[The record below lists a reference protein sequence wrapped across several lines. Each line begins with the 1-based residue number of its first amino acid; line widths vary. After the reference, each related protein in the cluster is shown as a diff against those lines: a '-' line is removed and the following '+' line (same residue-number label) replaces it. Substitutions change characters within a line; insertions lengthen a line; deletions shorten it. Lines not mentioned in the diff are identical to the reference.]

1 MAIATPHH
9 VGVAVDVL
17 GGGVDHHVGT
27 KGQGLLQQGGEEG
40 VVHHHLGPTPWEASA
55 MAAMSTTRSSG
66 LEGVS
71 THTSAGFWASAAA
84 SATSSPLIHEL
95 HLVVALGR
103 QILEQAPGT
112 AVAVVG
118 AISRSPP

>member
-1 MAIATPHH
+1 M
-9 VGVAVDVL
+9 
-17 GGGVDHHVGT
+17 DHHIGT
-27 KGQGLLQQGGEEG
+27 KGQGLLQQGERK
-40 VVHHHLGPTPWEASA
+40 VLSTTTWAPTPWEASA

-66 LEGVS
+66 LEGLHPHQCGFLGQRGGQRHLVS
-71 THTSAGFWASAAA
+71 
-84 SATSSPLIHEL
+84 LIHEL

-118 AISRSPP
+118 GDQQIPALSRAVVTR